1 MGTANQIEQ
10 ELMNY
15 ISDHKIRNTHS
26 HHLPEQA
33 MVDFERDKLINNTY
47 LQWQQVT
54 PGTTAESR
62 NAYLE
67 KTRYKSYFVWLQKA
81 IGELYGISEPITA
94 QNWDQISDQ
103 IRKAHQ
109 NPDFYMDVLKNK
121 CKYQKVIVDTYWNP
135 GSDNGRP
142 ELFTPA
148 FRLDLFFLGYK
159 KGLRN
164 HDGVS
169 LEENFGELPDNLQ
182 DYVEWVRKWIIQKKS
197 EGCVALKIA
206 MAYERSLHFEK
217 VTREQ
222 AERVFRLKES
232 DITQEDIRCFQDYL
246 FWKICEIAAE
256 VSLPLQ
262 CHTGMGQVIDTNILQ
277 LNNVIKNN
285 PETKFVLLHCGFPWV
300 DDLFSIVDGYPNLYP
315 DLTWLPILSYTASKR
330 VMHQLIEMSQIDK
343 ICWGCDT
350 WTVEES
356 YGSLLAFRFS
366 LCSVLRE
373 KIEDRFRKLKI
384 YGSML
389 HLVIL
394 KMIAEREG
402 KEWPEQYLW
411 IEDNI
416 SDEINKVQNKV
427 VGPMFSQKE
436 IEAAVEDMVSCGLL
450 VKKHKK
456 MFAVKGEPFLPKAKN
471 IELMV
476 TDDYMIFAEM
486 IYRDYG
492 WIKGG
497 NVVDVLRKDISEYN
511 DFDWFAWATNGMN
524 MKEDA
529 AESDY
534 LPLLEHRCIVLSF
547 DEANEIGAFLVCRSD
562 VWKDYALTMME
573 IAEDYGEKWYW
584 KIVSEC
590 IGNAKKIGNIHE
602 SYMLSHGDRRMLVYE
617 MKKKDAQAGDLG
629 VDVDFDAYDDFAD
642 SDIEDD
648 NAKQKICSQLD
659 DFDDFDDYA

>member
-1 MGTANQIEQ
+1 MAKKTTKSEHDMQLVKPSTQPIINQKTQ
-10 ELMNY
+10 Q
-15 ISDHKIRNTHS
+15 KQKKKQ
-26 HHLPEQA
+26 PA
-33 MVDFERDKLINNTY
+33 VD
-47 LQWQQVT
+47 
-54 PGTTAESR
+54 
-62 NAYLE
+62 E
-67 KTRYKSYFVWLQKA
+67 KNLQKA
-81 IGELYGISEPITA
+81 KIQKYKEEIKSIEKSIILPKKSIFSGAELKMTIKKQKKDKIVRVVSIRPILKDESFGKVVPISHEYNEGVSIDTIKKSTLSALNKPSYDIELEA
-94 QNWDQISDQ
+94 DK
-103 IRKAHQ
+103 RKE
-109 NPDFYMDVLKNK
+109 L
-121 CKYQKVIVDTYWNP
+121 
-135 GSDNGRP
+135 SDNVI
-142 ELFTPA
+142 EMV
-148 FRLDLFFLGYK
+148 K
-159 KGLRN
+159 
-164 HDGVS
+164 S
-169 LEENFGELPDNLQ
+169 SPD
-182 DYVEWVRKWIIQKKS
+182 V
-197 EGCVALKIA
+197 
-206 MAYERSLHFEK
+206 
-217 VTREQ
+217 
-222 AERVFRLKES
+222 
-232 DITQEDIRCFQDYL
+232 
-246 FWKICEIAAE
+246 
-256 VSLPLQ
+256 
-262 CHTGMGQVIDTNILQ
+262 
-277 LNNVIKNN
+277 
-285 PETKFVLLHCGFPWV
+285 V
-300 DDLFSIVDGYPNLYP
+300 DDLDFTALFDWPFKGYFWLNYSIAYINPVRHDIS
-315 DLTWLPILSYTASKR
+315 DA
-330 VMHQLIEMSQIDK
+330 VIDK
-343 ICWGCDT
+343 DGNMKFTFYQNIFELPKNGEVKYTKKEDYKKI
-350 WTVEES
+350 VEFINRNSAALKRCIE
-356 YGSLLAFRFS
+356 LAK
-366 LCSVLRE
+366 
-373 KIEDRFRKLKI
+373 KIECDGACLKMNVSTTGFYAVLKFQKQQYKKHMSNVVDFDALEAWVDVMTDDYKKFEAELKERIEYRFRKLKI

-416 SDEINKVQNKV
+416 SEEIDKVQNKV
-427 VGPMFSQKE
+427 VVPMLSQKE

-511 DFDWFAWATNGMN
+511 DFDWFAWAINGMN
-524 MKEDA
+524 MKEDT

-629 VDVDFDAYDDFAD
+629 FDFDIDGDYAYSDD
-642 SDIEDD
+642 SDDIEGIYN
-648 NAKQKICSQLD
+648 NAKKKICNQPD
-659 DFDDFDDYA
+659 DIDFDDYS

>member
-1 MGTANQIEQ
+1 MVKKTTKSEHDMQLVKPSTQPIINQKTQ
-10 ELMNY
+10 Q
-15 ISDHKIRNTHS
+15 KQKKKQ
-26 HHLPEQA
+26 PA
-33 MVDFERDKLINNTY
+33 VD
-47 LQWQQVT
+47 
-54 PGTTAESR
+54 
-62 NAYLE
+62 E
-67 KTRYKSYFVWLQKA
+67 KNLQKTKIQKYTEEIKSIEKSIILPKKSIFSGA
-81 IGELYGISEPITA
+81 ELKMTIKK
-94 QNWDQISDQ
+94 Q
-103 IRKAHQ
+103 K
-109 NPDFYMDVLKNK
+109 KNK
-121 CKYQKVIVDTYWNP
+121 IVRVVSIRPILKDESFGKVVPISHEYNEGVSIDTIKKSALSALNKPSYDIELGTGKKKELSDKVIEMVK
-135 GSDNGRP
+135 S
-142 ELFTPA
+142 
-148 FRLDLFFLGYK
+148 
-159 KGLRN
+159 
-164 HDGVS
+164 S
-169 LEENFGELPDNLQ
+169 PD
-182 DYVEWVRKWIIQKKS
+182 V
-197 EGCVALKIA
+197 
-206 MAYERSLHFEK
+206 
-217 VTREQ
+217 
-222 AERVFRLKES
+222 
-232 DITQEDIRCFQDYL
+232 
-246 FWKICEIAAE
+246 
-256 VSLPLQ
+256 
-262 CHTGMGQVIDTNILQ
+262 
-277 LNNVIKNN
+277 
-285 PETKFVLLHCGFPWV
+285 V
-300 DDLFSIVDGYPNLYP
+300 DDLDFTVLFDWPFKGYFWLNYSIAYIHPVRHDISDAVIDKDGNIKFTFYQNIFELPKNGEVKYTKKEDYKKIVEFINKNSAALKRCIELAKKIECDGACLKMNVSTTGFYAVLKFQKQQYKKHMSNIVDFDALEAWV
-315 DLTWLPILSYTASKR
+315 D
-330 VMHQLIEMSQIDK
+330 VMTDDYKKFEA
-343 ICWGCDT
+343 
-350 WTVEES
+350 E
-356 YGSLLAFRFS
+356 
-366 LCSVLRE
+366 LRE